1 MRILDLLVSMEWN
14 SENDSYLLEN
24 VKFKMRFIET

>member
-24 VKFKMRFIET
+24 VKLKMRFIET